1 MNTVINPGP
10 LLRIEDLRISFR
22 TARGPLL
29 AVNQV
34 SLSLH
39 DNEVLAVVGESG
51 SGKTLTGLSVLGLE
65 PPGATVSGRVWFRDE
80 ELRAASPRRLRDI
93 RGASI
98 AMIFQEPM
106 TSLNPSLTVGRQV
119 AEVLRRH
126 QGLSGNDAKSRV
138 LELFDLVR
146 LPAAERHLRSYP
158 HQLSGGMRQRVM
170 IAMAVACGPSVLIA
184 DEPTTALDP
193 TIEAQI
199 LGLLRDLRASLGLA
213 VLLITHNLGVVSR
226 MADRVVV
233 MYAGQLGAVPQP
245 GSNADTRRLTPIAG
259 QVPLL
264 REEPEHCVFSPRCAH
279 VEPRCLTAQPILRQV
294 TPGTSAHQAACVLD
308 GILDPA
314 QETAPRAQAT

>member
-1 MNTVINPGP
+1 MNGTP
-10 LLRIEDLRISFR
+10 LLRIEDLRVSFR
-22 TARGPLL
+22 TAHGPVL
-29 AVNQV
+29 ALNGV

-39 DNEVLAVVGESG
+39 DDEVLAVVGESG
-51 SGKTLTGLSVLGLE
+51 SGKTLTGLGLE
-65 PPGATVSGRVWFRDE
+65 PPDAMVTGRVWFRDE
-80 ELRAASPRRLRDI
+80 ELRAAPPRRLRDI

-126 QGLSGNDAKSRV
+126 QGLSGNEAKSRV

-146 LPAAERHLRSYP
+146 LPDAERHLRSYP

-170 IAMAVACGPSVLIA
+170 IAMAVACSPPGLIA

-199 LGLLRDLRASLGLA
+199 LSLLRDLRASLGMS

-233 MYAGQLGAVPQP
+233 MYAG
-245 GSNADTRRLTPIAG
+245 
-259 QVPLL
+259 
-264 REEPEHCVFSPRCAH
+264 H
-279 VEPRCLTAQPILRQV
+279 VLEQAPTAATV
-294 TPGTSAHQAACVLD
+294 AA
-308 GILDPA
+308 
-314 QETAPRAQAT
+314 